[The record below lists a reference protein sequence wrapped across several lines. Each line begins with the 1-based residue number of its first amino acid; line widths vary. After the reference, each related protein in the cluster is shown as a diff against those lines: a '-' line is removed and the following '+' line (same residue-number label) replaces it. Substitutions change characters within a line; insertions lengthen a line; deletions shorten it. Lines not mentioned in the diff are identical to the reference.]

1 MNVYNFATFWRNEA
15 MDGEKVEVAE
25 TGKTW
30 STDGLMDRKPLHG
43 IVSRG
48 HTWHL
53 SKRLS
58 SPMGR
63 LT

>member
-1 MNVYNFATFWRNEA
+1 

>member
-1 MNVYNFATFWRNEA
+1 

-48 HTWHL
+48 HMWHL
-53 SKRLS
+53 SKRLP